1 MFCTFHSSI
10 SGSIYVLFTP
20 NALYRIRGWISTY
33 VQMSL
38 SAGQMSQAYRWAF
51 GVSMQCWVPARK
63 LGLRSVSTDGDFGW
77 LYVADESEELLCLS
91 VTTVDAVVSL
101 CIKIMLNDLFLLW
114 NGNKLVL
121 ECDLL
126 FFLFFFLGVVSGK
139 AFFPLF

>member
-1 MFCTFHSSI
+1 M
-10 SGSIYVLFTP
+10 
-20 NALYRIRGWISTY
+20 
-33 VQMSL
+33 
-38 SAGQMSQAYRWAF
+38 
-51 GVSMQCWVPARK
+51 
-63 LGLRSVSTDGDFGW
+63 
-77 LYVADESEELLCLS
+77 ADESEELLCLS